1 MKVLVTGHHGYIG
14 SIVAP
19 ALARAGH
26 DVTGVDSFFYGGC
39 DLAGYPEGTRVAALE
54 RDVRDLA
61 PRDLEG
67 FDAIVHLAALSND
80 PLGNLNADWTYAIN
94 HRGTVALARAAKEV
108 GVSRF
113 LFSSSCSMY
122 GASGDDHVDE
132 TAPLSPLTPY
142 AESKVRA
149 EEDLHE
155 LADDGFS
162 PVYLRKATAY
172 GASPRLRIDL
182 VLNNL
187 VGWAFTTGEVR
198 ILSDGTPWRPL
209 VHVEDIAAVA
219 VALLDAPR
227 ETVHDQAFN
236 VGSATENYQV
246 RELAEIVR
254 QIVPGSSVE
263 FGRDAGPDPRSY
275 RVDFSKLQRALP
287 GLELRWNARRGAE
300 QLLEAYRVAGLTYD
314 EFEGPRFTRLKQLE
328 RLLAGGELDSDLR
341 RQ

>member
-19 ALARAGH
+19 AVARAGH

-108 GVSRF
+108 GVARF

-122 GASGDDHVDE
+122 GASGDGQVDE

-155 LADDGFS
+155 LAGDGFS

-246 RELAEIVR
+246 RDLAEIVR

-341 RQ
+341 RR